1 MSWRTIYISESER
14 LGLYLDNLLIIKNG
28 EEYKIPLKDIGSIIV
43 EDNRTVIT
51 LKLINKILEYN
62 TKVNTMKKFQV

>member
-28 EEYKIPLKDIGSIIV
+28 EEYKIPLRVCFASS
-43 EDNRTVIT
+43 
-51 LKLINKILEYN
+51 
-62 TKVNTMKKFQV
+62 